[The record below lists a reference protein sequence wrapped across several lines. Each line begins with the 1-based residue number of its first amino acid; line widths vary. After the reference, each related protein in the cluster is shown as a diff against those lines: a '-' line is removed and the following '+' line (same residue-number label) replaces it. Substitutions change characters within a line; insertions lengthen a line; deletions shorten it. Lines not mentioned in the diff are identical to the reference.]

1 MKNSTKR
8 ATIYIDSELHH
19 ALRIKAAEIER
30 PISEI
35 VNEAIKY
42 ALLEDSIDLSVFE
55 QRRTEQL
62 LTFEEVLKKLKK
74 NGKI

>member
-1 MKNSTKR
+1 M
-8 ATIYIDSELHH
+8 
-19 ALRIKAAEIER
+19 RIKAAETER
-30 PISEI
+30 PISEL

-42 ALLEDSIDLSVFE
+42 ALIEDSIDLSVFE
-55 QRRTEQL
+55 QRRNEQL

>member
-1 MKNSTKR
+1 
-8 ATIYIDSELHH
+8 
-19 ALRIKAAEIER
+19 LRIKAAETER
-30 PISEI
+30 PISEL

-42 ALLEDSIDLSVFE
+42 ALIEDSIDLSVFE
-55 QRRTEQL
+55 QRRNEQL